1 MKVKKELE
9 RLHTKSLNK
18 KYITFG
24 EFKRF
29 VKSIEKEQAKEFQ
42 KKIDEFKMK
51 VEDIISIY
59 MKDGLDIDRSFFDE
73 MYDCLNKI
81 FSEEGEGK

>member
-1 MKVKKELE
+1 MKTKEDIKNEEEMYCNWYKKGIQEG
-9 RLHTKSLNK
+9 KQQ
-18 KYITFG
+18 
-24 EFKRF
+24 
-29 VKSIEKEQAKEFQ
+29 QAQEFQ

-73 MYDCLNKI
+73 MYDCLDKI
-81 FSEEGEGK
+81 FLEEGEGGE